1 MSAQQFPC
9 SPSEEIEGLVYF
21 RRLCDKVRLMA
32 DGRLHP
38 DLHANLGKAMD
49 HWCCQFL
56 GVDYPDL
63 ADQILSGKSDQEVL
77 AWARKNGVERDDS
90 QRDWWNSFMRNVGFR
105 DHLAGRLV
113 ERIEESGLKNRNDI
127 LTMFDYM
134 DADEGRG

>member
-32 DGRLHP
+32 AGRLHP

-49 HWCCQFL
+49 LWCCQFL

-63 ADQILSGKSDQEVL
+63 ADQIQSGKSDHEVL
-77 AWARKNGVERDDS
+77 AWARKNGVERDES

-113 ERIEESGLKNRNDI
+113 ERIEESGLQNRNDI